1 MQDECFIWVLPNLTG
16 MLSLL
21 AGFRILEAT
30 GSETL
35 ASGYFVNASRSLA
48 SIGGEGV
55 GQMLQKRF
63 PSYVSGFVGAIEPS
77 FLSIINS
84 AAPPTPPLLRAPP
97 SASNATS
104 RTTDSDGLP
113 PDDTVHADSL
123 DTVTSVLFHCSD
135 WMDFVN

>member
-1 MQDECFIWVLPNLTG
+1 MDRIDPNFTG

-21 AGFRILEAT
+21 AGFRLLEAT

-35 ASGYFVNASRSLA
+35 ASGYFVNACRSFG

-55 GQMLQKRF
+55 GQMLQTRF
-63 PSYVSGFVGAIEPS
+63 PAYISGFAGGIEPS

-84 AAPPTPPLLRAPP
+84 AAPTTPPLLRAPP

-104 RTTDSDGLP
+104 RTTDSDSLP
-113 PDDTVHADSL
+113 PDDVVQADNL
-123 DTVTSVLFHCSD
+123 DTVTSVYSRCIGLKFIG
-135 WMDFVN
+135 